1 MRDGKTNEKEEF
13 EFGERIKSLLS
24 LCSYKYDYETLSSAA
39 KGPINIALIK
49 YWGKEDEERI
59 IPLNNSISITLDMNE
74 CYTYTEA
81 KLIVPTGEV
90 VNSLWLFSKN
100 INTLYLNNQQ
110 ERLSKRLENLISYF
124 RDKCENKLLSCCP
137 LIIESVNKLP
147 TAAGCASSASSMSC
161 IVKVLSKIFL
171 NDSLND
177 YQLSALARIG
187 SGSACRSIH
196 GGIVEWHKYNE
207 ELKDSLAKQ
216 VVDEHYW
223 PELRVLL
230 MIVSDKRKDTSSTDG
245 MKTSKETSELLK
257 HRLSVILPARIEEMK
272 KGIFERNFEKICELT
287 VKDSNNFHAICRD
300 TYPTINYLND
310 TSNFII
316 KCVEKINSCFGK
328 TMCGYTFDAGPNA
341 FIIVE
346 AGNTKIIRK
355 IFDYVFNMEA
365 YQATDHEN
373 LNNLIIKLS
382 CEREDLNAKLIRI
395 VEFEMGSGIQSDSLE

>member
-1 MRDGKTNEKEEF
+1 MRDSKTNIKEEF
-13 EFGERIKSLLS
+13 QFEERIKSLFS
-24 LCSYKYDYETLSSAA
+24 LCGYIDDYETVSSAA

-81 KLIVPTGEV
+81 KLIVPTGDGV
-90 VNSLWLFSKN
+90 KNLGLFSKN
-100 INTLYLNNQQ
+100 INTLYLNNLQ
-110 ERLSKRLENLISYF
+110 ERLSKRLENLVNYF
-124 RDKCENKLLSCCP
+124 RDKCEDKLLSSSP

-187 SGSACRSIH
+187 SGSACRSIQ

-207 ELKDSLAKQ
+207 ELKDSVAKQ
-216 VVDEHYW
+216 VVDENYW

-245 MKTSKETSELLK
+245 MKTSKETSELLR
-257 HRLSVILPARIEEMK
+257 HRLGVILPSRIEEMK

-328 TMCGYTFDAGPNA
+328 TICGYTFDAGPNA
-341 FIIVE
+341 FILVE
-346 AGNTKIIRK
+346 EGNIKMLRE
-355 IFDYVFNMEA
+355 IFDYVFNLEPFHE
-365 YQATDHEN
+365 TDDEN
-373 LNNLIIKLS
+373 LNNLIKKLS
-382 CEREDLNAKLIRI
+382 SEREDLNAKIIRI
-395 VEFEMGSGIQSDSLE
+395 VEFKMGSGIQSESLV